1 MDIFY
6 QKTTCSSS
14 LLQPSQK
21 AFAGPSGPHVI
32 GVVRLIL
39 TGIVALLLVLL
50 VVALEGCTV
59 GPKYVKPTV
68 PTTATFKEEAPGSF
82 NESDQWQPAQPG
94 DQTSRGKWWEFFGD
108 PELNKLEEQI
118 AGSNQTLKV
127 AEARFREARAVIRFN
142 RASQFPTIST
152 APSASYVKN
161 SDYSSNFSS
170 KIQQSSKGDFVLPFD
185 LSYELDLW
193 GRVRRSV
200 AAAREEAQA
209 TAADYETAK
218 LSLEAELAMDYFEL
232 RSADAQKQLLDDTVK
247 AYTDNLQLTLNRFK
261 GGVAPKADVA
271 QAQTQLDTTRVQD
284 TDVTVQRA
292 QFEHAIA
299 ILIGKPPA
307 EFALATAPFNY
318 RPPGTPIGL
327 PSELLQRRPDIAAAE
342 RRVAEANQQIG
353 IARAAY
359 FPTVTLGG
367 TAGFAGSQGSNW
379 FGWPSGFWAVGPA
392 LAHTLFDAGRRR
404 ATSESARANYDAA
417 VATYRQTSLTAF
429 QEVEDNV
436 AALRILENETQ
447 QQQQA
452 VASSQESLQLFTNRY
467 KGGVDTYLQVITA
480 QTIELANERNAI
492 DIQRRRLDASVLLI
506 KALGGGWNVSNL
518 PTFGASS
525 VRDY

>member
-1 MDIFY
+1 MKY
-6 QKTTCSSS
+6 V
-14 LLQPSQK
+14 L
-21 AFAGPSGPHVI
+21 A
-32 GVVRLIL
+32 VVRFIL
-39 TGIVALLLVLL
+39 TSIVALLLVLL
-50 VVALEGCTV
+50 IVALEGCTV

-68 PTTATFKEEAPGSF
+68 PTTPAYKEETPASLK
-82 NESDQWQPAQPG
+82 ESDQWQPAHPG
-94 DQTSRGKWWEFFGD
+94 DQTSRGNWWEIFGD
-108 PELNKLEEQI
+108 PQLSTLEEQV
-118 AGSNQTLKV
+118 AGSNQNLKV
-127 AEARFREARAVIRFN
+127 AEARFREARAAIRFN
-142 RASQFPTIST
+142 RAAQFPTIST
-152 APSASYVKN
+152 SPSASYVKS
-161 SDYSSNFSS
+161 SDFSPNFPSR
-170 KIQQSSKGDFVLPFD
+170 IQQSSKGDFVLPFD

-209 TAADYETAK
+209 SAADYETAK
-218 LSLEAELAMDYFEL
+218 LSLEAELALDYFEL

-271 QAQTQLDTTRVQD
+271 QAQTQLDATRVQD

-307 EFALATAPFNY
+307 EFSLAAAPID
-318 RPPGTPIGL
+318 RQPPRTPIGL

-367 TAGFAGSQGSNW
+367 TAGFSGAQGSNW

-392 LAHTLFDAGRRR
+392 LAQTLFDAGRRGAR
-404 ATSESARANYDAA
+404 TESARANYDAA

-436 AALRILENETQ
+436 AALRILESEAQ